1 MDMRHFGCDYLKL
14 SLLYLIMV
22 ERMVQLPVDRIV
34 RDILREKKGTLS
46 YSKYLEKI
54 VGSTFQE
61 KPTNPQNEDYV

>member
-1 MDMRHFGCDYLKL
+1 
-14 SLLYLIMV
+14 MV
-22 ERMVQLPVDRIV
+22 ERMVQLAIEKQV

-61 KPTNPQNEDYV
+61 KPTSSNVENYT

>member
-1 MDMRHFGCDYLKL
+1 
-14 SLLYLIMV
+14 MV

-34 RDILREKKGTLS
+34 RDILKEKKGTLS

-61 KPTNPQNEDYV
+61 KPTNPLCEDSV

>member
-1 MDMRHFGCDYLKL
+1 
-14 SLLYLIMV
+14 MV
-22 ERMVQLPVDRIV
+22 ERMVQLAIEKQV

-61 KPTNPQNEDYV
+61 TPTNPQQEDYV